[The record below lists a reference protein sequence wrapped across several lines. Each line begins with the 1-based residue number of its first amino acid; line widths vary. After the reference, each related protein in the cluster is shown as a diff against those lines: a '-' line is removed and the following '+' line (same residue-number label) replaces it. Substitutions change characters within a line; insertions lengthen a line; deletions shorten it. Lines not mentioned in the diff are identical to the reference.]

1 VSAARYPGRYVDE
14 GSATIR
20 AQPGLIFFFSG
31 SSGICRRVEAFLAQ
45 VLQRRANHD
54 TFKVYSV
61 DVEKHP
67 ELARRFRVDETP
79 VLCVVE
85 DKSERARLNKP
96 KSSRDI
102 ERFLAPWLQ

>member
-1 VSAARYPGRYVDE
+1 VDE
-14 GSATIR
+14 ASATDR
-20 AQPGLIFFFSG
+20 VQPGLIFFFSG
-31 SSGICRRVEAFLAQ
+31 SSGICRRVEGFLAQ
-45 VLQRRANHD
+45 VLQRRANHS

-67 ELARRFRVDETP
+67 ELARKFKVDKAP

-85 DKSERARLNKP
+85 NKVERARLNGP

-102 ERFLAPWLQ
+102 EKFLAPWLH